1 MGYRSKE
8 PSEETQQKAERLLSI
23 LQTTFKGKEMKTTFK
38 DIKEIRKGYHKM
50 PDGTIMKDSDHPKKE
65 EEELEE
71 RVKASD
77 ATRAKLHK
85 PYDSSAKRATK
96 VKVKNAISDLDH
108 IAWQFENQFDTGD
121 GNRGK
126 HLVIQKKVT
135 QRVDSIMKELQ
146 SLERIL

>member
-1 MGYRSKE
+1 
-8 PSEETQQKAERLLSI
+8 
-23 LQTTFKGKEMKTTFK
+23 MKTTFK

-85 PYDSSAKRATK
+85 PYDSSAQRATK
-96 VKVKNAISDLDH
+96 LKVKNAISDLDH
-108 IAWQFENQFDTGD
+108 IAWQFENQFNDAD
-121 GNRGK
+121 GTDGSFKQTMASIKSASRK
-126 HLVIQKKVT
+126 IQERTNKI
-135 QRVDSIMKELQ
+135 DSIIKELKQ
-146 SLERIL
+146 LERIL

>member
-1 MGYRSKE
+1 MGYGSKE
-8 PSEETQQKAERLLSI
+8 PSEETQQKAERLLPN

-71 RVKASD
+71 RVRAS
-77 ATRAKLHK
+77 A
-85 PYDSSAKRATK
+85 ATK
-96 VKVKNAISDLDH
+96 AKILKPLDRTTRNAIRLKVKNMMSDLDY
-108 IAWQFENQFDTGD
+108 IAWQFENQLD
-121 GNRGK
+121 
-126 HLVIQKKVT
+126 VT
-135 QRVDSIMKELQ
+135 DAMTKSVAKEADRIIKELK